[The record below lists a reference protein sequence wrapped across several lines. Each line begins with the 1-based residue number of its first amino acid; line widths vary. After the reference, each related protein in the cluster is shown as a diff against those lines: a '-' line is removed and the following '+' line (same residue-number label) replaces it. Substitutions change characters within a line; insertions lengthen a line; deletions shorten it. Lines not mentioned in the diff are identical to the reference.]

1 MKRDQKSIEKADGP
15 SGMVGER
22 MELRLYVA
30 GQTSRSLAAIDNL
43 RRICEANLKGGC
55 YTIEVIDLVQTPQLA
70 RVDQI
75 VAIPTLVKK
84 FPPPQRRIIG
94 DLSNSER
101 VLIGLDIRP
110 VDSTGADHES

>member
-1 MKRDQKSIEKADGP
+1 MKPDQEPIEKADGP
-15 SGMVGER
+15 AGRAGER
-22 MELRLYVA
+22 VELRLYVA

-43 RRICEANLKGGC
+43 RRICEANLKGRC
-55 YTIEVIDLVQTPQLA
+55 TIEVIDLVQTPQLA
-70 RVDQI
+70 RADQI
-75 VAIPTLVKK
+75 VAIPTLVKTL
-84 FPPPQRRIIG
+84 PPPLRRIIG

>member
-1 MKRDQKSIEKADGP
+1 MKRDQEPIEKADAP
-15 SGMVGER
+15 AGMAGKR
-22 MELRLYVA
+22 IELRLYVA

-43 RRICEANLKGGC
+43 RRICEKNLKGR
-55 YTIEVIDLVQTPQLA
+55 YTIEVIDLVQTPQRA
-70 RVDQI
+70 RADQI

-84 FPPPQRRIIG
+84 LPPPLRRIIG

-101 VLIGLDIRP
+101 VLIGLDTRP

>member
-1 MKRDQKSIEKADGP
+1 MKPDQEPIEKADGP
-15 SGMVGER
+15 AGRAGER
-22 MELRLYVA
+22 VELRLYVA
-30 GQTSRSLAAIDNL
+30 GQKPRSLAAIDNL
-43 RRICEANLKGGC
+43 RRICEENLKGR
-55 YTIEVIDLVQTPQLA
+55 YTIEVIDLLQSPHLA

-84 FPPPQRRIIG
+84 LPPPLRRIIG

>member
-1 MKRDQKSIEKADGP
+1 MTRDQEPIEKADGP
-15 SGMVGER
+15 AETAGER
-22 MELRLYVA
+22 IELRLYVA
-30 GQTSRSLAAIDNL
+30 GQTSRSLVAIDNL
-43 RRICEANLKGGC
+43 RRICEQKLKGR

-70 RVDQI
+70 RADQI

-84 FPPPQRRIIG
+84 LPPPLRRIIG

-101 VLIGLDIRP
+101 VLIGLDTRL

>member
-1 MKRDQKSIEKADGP
+1 MTRDQEPIEKADD
-15 SGMVGER
+15 SAGMAGER
-22 MELRLYVA
+22 IELRLYVA

-43 RRICEANLKGGC
+43 RRICEQKLKGR

-70 RVDQI
+70 RADQI

-84 FPPPQRRIIG
+84 LPPPLRRIIG